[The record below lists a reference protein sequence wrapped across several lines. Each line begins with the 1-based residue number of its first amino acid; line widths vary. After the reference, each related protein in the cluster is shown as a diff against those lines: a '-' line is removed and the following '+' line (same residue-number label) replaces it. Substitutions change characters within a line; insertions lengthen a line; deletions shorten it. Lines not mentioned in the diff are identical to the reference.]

1 MAHFTP
7 PSVDDV
13 TEISASVSRR
23 DGGGMIKPFV
33 TLRLTLSSGP
43 DDSVQLPIYMPADCA
58 AYADRIAAG
67 INAAF
72 TDPIEAAQVL
82 EAAE

>member
-1 MAHFTP
+1 MARFSP

-13 TEISASVSRR
+13 TEISASVFRR
-23 DGGGMIKPFV
+23 NGGGMTQPFV

-72 TDPIEAAQVL
+72 TDPVEAEQAL